1 MTRALRRLR
10 GARPQRGAAL
20 LTAMIIV
27 TLIVTLAASMVWQ
40 QWRAVQV
47 ETAERARVQSAW
59 ILNGALDWARLIL
72 REDARSGRPT
82 ALTEPWA
89 TPLAEARLSTFLA
102 VDTSNAE
109 DAPDAFLSGVITD
122 AQARFNLTNLV
133 QQGKLVPAE
142 VEALDR
148 LCQAV
153 GVSSDVAGRI
163 GQGLRAADAASTSAG
178 TTDAPLRPRSVE
190 QLSWL
195 GVDADSLERLTP
207 YVVLL
212 PVRTPVNINT
222 ASREV
227 LAAAIKGLDLA
238 TAERLV
244 QTRQRDPFKSLT
256 AVQNLLPGIP
266 TLNQQQVALFSSFFE
281 VRGRLR
287 LEDRVLEQ
295 RSLVERRG
303 LEIVVLQREQA
314 SRREGSGP

>member
-1 MTRALRRLR
+1 MTRALHPLHSVRRE
-10 GARPQRGAAL
+10 RGAAL

-59 ILNGALDWARLIL
+59 ILNGALDWARLLL
-72 REDARSGRPT
+72 REDARSGRPP

-102 VDTSNAE
+102 GDTSNAE

-133 QQGKLVPAE
+133 LQGTPAE
-142 VEALDR
+142 AEALDR

-153 GVSSDVAGRI
+153 GVSSDVAARI
-163 GQGLRAADAASTSAG
+163 AKGLRDAEAPSSSEG
-178 TTDAPLRPRSVE
+178 TTDSPLRPRSVA
-190 QLSWL
+190 QLTWL
-195 GVDADSLERLTP
+195 GIDADSLERLAP

-227 LAAAIKGLDLA
+227 LAAVIKGLDLA
-238 TAERLV
+238 T
-244 QTRQRDPFKSLT
+244 
-256 AVQNLLPGIP
+256 
-266 TLNQQQVALFSSFFE
+266 
-281 VRGRLR
+281 
-287 LEDRVLEQ
+287 
-295 RSLVERRG
+295 
-303 LEIVVLQREQA
+303 
-314 SRREGSGP
+314 SGE

>member
-1 MTRALRRLR
+1 
-10 GARPQRGAAL
+10 
-20 LTAMIIV
+20 MIIV

-133 QQGKLVPAE
+133 LQGKVVPAE
-142 VEALDR
+142 AEVLDR
-148 LCQAV
+148 LCQAI
-153 GVSSDVAGRI
+153 GVSSDVGKRI
-163 GQGLRAADAASTSAG
+163 AQGLSEAETASTSAG
-178 TTDAPLRPRSVE
+178 SADSPLRPRSVE
-190 QLSWL
+190 QLTWL
-195 GVDADSLERLTP
+195 GIDADSLERLAP

-227 LAAAIKGLDLA
+227 LAATIKGLDLA

-244 QTRQRDPFKSLT
+244 QTRQRDPFKNLE
-256 AVQNLLPGIP
+256 AVASLLPGFGP
-266 TLNQQQVALFSSFFE
+266 LNPQQVALVSNFFE

-287 LEDRVLEQ
+287 LEDRMLEQ

-303 LEIVVLQREQA
+303 LDIVVLQREQL